1 MKIKLEETANHR
13 VAMLGALLKRQI
25 FRIIAKNKVEITPDQ
40 WVILY
45 YLWQTDG
52 LSIGELAEKTNKD
65 FANVTRI
72 VNKLEQAG
80 YVEKIKCSTDS
91 RKLSVHVLPKAEGIK
106 EKVQHCWQESMDIAL
121 KGISI
126 DEQKKLIEIIDKMES
141 NILESLENIH

>member
-1 MKIKLEETANHR
+1 MKINLEESANHR

-52 LSIGELAEKTNKD
+52 LSIGELADKTNKD

-91 RKLSVHVLPKAEGIK
+91 RKLSVHVLPKADGIK
-106 EKVQHCWQESMDIAL
+106 DIVQQCWQESMDIAL
-121 KGISI
+121 KGVSI
-126 DEQKKLIEIIDKMES
+126 EEQKKLIEIIDKMEN
-141 NILESLENIH
+141 NILDGLESVQ